1 MGSSLFGTDG
11 IRARFG
17 VPPLDRETVVR
28 LIRHLARGLP
38 RPRDRPAQAVVGG
51 DTRFSTP
58 EISGWVAT
66 ALDAEGVRM
75 RWAGMVPTPAVARL
89 TLELG
94 AEVGIAVSASHNPW
108 EDNGIKLIDA
118 SGLKWSREAETA
130 LERRLDDPLPAAE
143 RPADAAPMVLPEVET
158 ELGARY
164 LEALAAIAPGGEP
177 LAGLRIAL
185 DAANGAAS
193 TWAPV
198 LYRRLGA
205 EVEPVCDAPDGRN
218 INRDCGSTYP
228 EVAARA
234 TTATAAD
241 LGLSFDGDADRVLL
255 VDEGG
260 AVRDGDAMLYL
271 WARRLVERGE
281 LDPPRVVATS
291 MSNLGLT
298 RALAEHGVEVVR
310 CDVGDRAVVET
321 MRREG
326 IALGGEQSGHL
337 VHLELSTTGD
347 GMLTGLALAAE
358 VAAAGHPVSTLL
370 AGFRR
375 FPQVLENVRVTAKPP
390 LETLPAVAGE
400 IEAVLRLLGTDG
412 RLVLRYSG
420 TEPLARVMIEGPEMA
435 TVESLAR
442 RLARAIRTE
451 IGEEEVR

>member
-1 MGSSLFGTDG
+1 VAASLFGTDG

-17 VPPLDRETVVR
+17 VPPLDPETVVR

-38 RPRDRPAQAVVGG
+38 RPPDRPTQAVVGG

-58 EISGWVAT
+58 EIAAWVAA
-66 ALDAEGVRM
+66 ALEAEGVRM
-75 RWAGMVPTPAVARL
+75 RWAGVVPTPAVARL

-94 AEVGIAVSASHNPW
+94 AQVGIAVSASHNPW

-118 SGLKWSREAETA
+118 AGLKWSREAEAA
-130 LERRLDDPLPAAE
+130 LERSLEDPLPAGG
-143 RPADAAPMVLPEVET
+143 RPADAAPTLLPDVDM

-164 LEALAAIAPGGEP
+164 VEALAAVAPGGEP

-185 DAANGAAS
+185 DAAHGAAS

-218 INRDCGSTYP
+218 INRDCGSMHP

-234 TTATAAD
+234 TTAAAAD

-255 VDEGG
+255 IDEAGE
-260 AVRDGDAMLYL
+260 VRDGDAMLYL

-298 RALAEHGVEVVR
+298 RALADHGVEVVR

-326 IALGGEQSGHL
+326 IVLGGEQSGHL
-337 VHLELSTTGD
+337 VHLDLSTTGD
-347 GMLTGLALAAE
+347 GMLTGLVLALE
-358 VAAAGHPVSTLL
+358 VAAAGRPVSALL

-375 FPQVLENVRVTAKPP
+375 FPQVLENVRVTAQPP
-390 LETLPAVAGE
+390 LETLPALAGE
-400 IEAVLRLLGTDG
+400 IEAVRRLLGKDG

-442 RLARAIRTE
+442 RLVQAIRTE
-451 IGEEEVR
+451 IGEEEVQ